1 MGIYYMKAVKILKP
15 GVVNLV
21 EIDKPKVGADEI
33 LIKLKA
39 LGLCGSDLKTYWGQ
53 NKMVSYPRIP
63 GHEIAGEIIQT
74 GKNVP
79 SEFQIG
85 QLVTV
90 SPYSS
95 CGKCLACQQG
105 RVNCC
110 PYNQTLG
117 IQRDG
122 AAVEFIVLPYKKV
135 FIVGN
140 LPEEQIACIEPLS
153 VGWHAT
159 NRAQVSSKDIVL
171 VFGCGM
177 IGLGAIAASGY
188 KGAKV
193 IAVDINDLKLEKAK
207 ALGANYTINSQK
219 EDLEKKIFHLTSGQ
233 GVNVVIEA
241 VGLSETFKKAID
253 LVCFAGRVVYI
264 GYAKEP
270 VEYDAS
276 LFVKKEI
283 DIKGSR
289 NALDDEIKEVI
300 KMVESRK
307 IKIENLI
314 TQNYLLKN
322 LGEAFRV
329 WDKNTDK
336 VTKIIIHFS

>member
-1 MGIYYMKAVKILKP
+1 MKAVKILKP

-21 EIDKPKVGADEI
+21 EIDKPKVGAEGI
-33 LIKLKA
+33 LIKLRA
-39 LGLCGSDLKTYWGQ
+39 LGLCGSDLKTYRGQ

-79 SEFQIG
+79 SEFQVG
-85 QLVTV
+85 RLVTV

-95 CGKCLACQQG
+95 CGKCVACQQG

-110 PYNQTLG
+110 PDNQTLG
-117 IQRDG
+117 VQRDG
-122 AAVEFIVLPYKKV
+122 AAVEFIAVPYKKV
-135 FIVGN
+135 FLVGD

-193 IAVDINDLKLEKAK
+193 IAVDIDDLKLEKAK

-219 EDLEKKIFHLTSGQ
+219 EDLEKKIFHFASGQ

-241 VGLSETFKKAID
+241 VGLPETFKKAID

-270 VEYDAS
+270 VEYDTS

-283 DIKGSR
+283 DIRGSR

-322 LGEAFRV
+322 LGEALRF
-329 WDKNTDK
+329 WDKHTDK

>member
-1 MGIYYMKAVKILKP
+1 MKAVKIIKP
-15 GVVNLV
+15 GVVKLV
-21 EIDKPKVGADEI
+21 ELNKPKVSVKEI

-39 LGLCGSDLKTYWGQ
+39 LGLCGSDLKTYQGQ
-53 NKMVSYPRIP
+53 NQMVIYPRIP
-63 GHEIAGEIIQT
+63 GHEIAGEIVQT
-74 GKNVP
+74 GEEVP
-79 SEFQIG
+79 SEFQVG
-85 QLVTV
+85 RLVTV
-90 SPYSS
+90 SPYTS
-95 CGKCLACQQG
+95 CGKCVACQQG

-122 AAVEFIVLPYKKV
+122 AAVEFITVPYSKV
-135 FIVGN
+135 FLAGD

-159 NRAQVSSKDIVL
+159 NRAQIRSEDIVL

-177 IGLGAIAASGY
+177 IGLGVIAASTY

-193 IAVDINDLKLEKAK
+193 IAVDIDDLKLKKAK
-207 ALGANYTINSQK
+207 ALGAIYTVNSQK
-219 EDLEKKIFHLTSGQ
+219 ENLEKKIFHLTRGQ

-241 VGLSETFKKAID
+241 VGLTETFKKAID

-264 GYAKEP
+264 GYAKAL
-270 VEYDAS
+270 VEYDTS
-276 LFVKKEI
+276 LFVKKEL

-289 NALDDEIKEVI
+289 NALDSEIKEVI
-300 KMVESRK
+300 KMVASRK

-314 TQNYLLKN
+314 TQNYLLEN
-322 LGEAFRV
+322 LEEAFRF
-329 WDKNTDK
+329 WDKHTEK
-336 VTKIIIHFS
+336 VTKIIIRFS

>member
-1 MGIYYMKAVKILKP
+1 MKAVKISKP
-15 GVVNLV
+15 CVVKLV
-21 EIDKPKVGADEI
+21 ELKEPKISPEEI
-33 LIKLKA
+33 LIKVKA
-39 LGLCGSDLKTYWGQ
+39 LGLCGSDLKTYRGQ
-53 NKMVSYPRIP
+53 NQMVSYPRIP
-63 GHEIAGEIIQT
+63 GHEIAGEIVQT
-74 GKNVP
+74 GEKVP
-79 SEFQIG
+79 SEFQEG
-85 QLVTV
+85 LLVTV

-95 CGKCLACQQG
+95 CGKCVACQQG

-122 AAVEFIVLPYKKV
+122 AAVEFIALPYKKV
-135 FIVGN
+135 FLVGN

-159 NRAQVSSKDIVL
+159 NRAQVRSEDIVL

-177 IGLGAIAASGY
+177 IGLGVIAASGY

-193 IAVDINDLKLEKAK
+193 IAVDIDDLKLEKAK
-207 ALGANYTINSQK
+207 ALGASYTINSQK
-219 EDLEKKIFHLTSGQ
+219 ENLEKKIFHLTGGE

-270 VEYDAS
+270 VEYDTS
-276 LFVKKEI
+276 LFVKKEL

-300 KMVESRK
+300 KMAESRK
-307 IKIENLI
+307 IKIEDLI
-314 TQNYLLKN
+314 TQNYLLEN
-322 LGEAFRV
+322 LGEAFRF
-329 WDKNTDK
+329 WDKNTD
-336 VTKIIIHFS
+336 SL

>member
-1 MGIYYMKAVKILKP
+1 MKAVKIIKP
-15 GVVNLV
+15 GVVKLV
-21 EIDKPKVGADEI
+21 ELNKPKVSVEEI

-39 LGLCGSDLKTYWGQ
+39 LGLCGSDLKTYQGQ
-53 NKMVSYPRIP
+53 NQMVIYPRIP
-63 GHEIAGEIIQT
+63 GHEIAGEIVQT
-74 GKNVP
+74 GEEVP
-79 SEFQIG
+79 SEFQVG
-85 QLVTV
+85 RLVTV
-90 SPYSS
+90 SPYTS
-95 CGKCLACQQG
+95 CGKCVACQQG

-122 AAVEFIVLPYKKV
+122 AAAEFITVPYSKV
-135 FIVGN
+135 FLAGD

-159 NRAQVSSKDIVL
+159 NRAQIRSEDIVL

-177 IGLGAIAASGY
+177 IGLGVIAASTY

-193 IAVDINDLKLEKAK
+193 IAVDVDDLKLKKAK
-207 ALGANYTINSQK
+207 ALGAIYTVNSQK
-219 EDLEKKIFHLTSGQ
+219 ENLEKKIFHLTRGQ

-241 VGLSETFKKAID
+241 VGLTETFKKAID

-264 GYAKEP
+264 GYAKAL
-270 VEYDAS
+270 VEYDTN
-276 LFVKKEI
+276 LFVKKEL

-289 NALDDEIKEVI
+289 NALDSEIKEVI
-300 KMVESRK
+300 KMVASRK

-314 TQNYLLKN
+314 TQNYLLEN
-322 LGEAFRV
+322 LEEAFRF
-329 WDKNTDK
+329 WDKHTEK
-336 VTKIIIHFS
+336 VTKIIIRFS

>member
-1 MGIYYMKAVKILKP
+1 MKAVKILKP
-15 GVVNLV
+15 GIVNLV
-21 EIDKPKVGADEI
+21 EINKPRVGAEEI

-39 LGLCGSDLKTYWGQ
+39 LGLCGSDLKTYRGQ
-53 NKMVSYPRIP
+53 NQMVNYPRIP

-79 SEFQIG
+79 SKFQIG
-85 QLVTV
+85 RLVTV

-95 CGKCLACQQG
+95 CGKCVACQQG

-117 IQRDG
+117 VQRDG
-122 AAVEFIVLPYKKV
+122 AAVEFIVLAYNKV
-135 FIVGN
+135 FLVGD

-159 NRAQVSSKDIVL
+159 NRAQVRSEDIVL

-177 IGLGAIAASGY
+177 IGLGVIAASGY
-188 KGAKV
+188 KGVKV
-193 IAVDINDLKLEKAK
+193 IAVDIDDLKLEKAK
-207 ALGANYTINSQK
+207 ALGASYTLNSQK
-219 EDLEKKIFHLTSGQ
+219 EDLEKKIFHLTHGQ

-264 GYAKEP
+264 GYAKAP
-270 VEYDAS
+270 VEYDTS

-289 NALDDEIKEVI
+289 NALDSEIKEVI

-314 TQNYLLKN
+314 TQHYLLEN
-322 LGEAFRV
+322 LDEAFKF

-336 VTKIIIHFS
+336 VIKIIIHFS

>member
-1 MGIYYMKAVKILKP
+1 MKAVKILKP
-15 GVVNLV
+15 GIVNLV
-21 EIDKPKVGADEI
+21 EINKPRVGAEEI

-39 LGLCGSDLKTYWGQ
+39 LGLCGSDLKTYRGQ
-53 NKMVSYPRIP
+53 NQMVNYPRIP

-79 SEFQIG
+79 SKFQIG
-85 QLVTV
+85 RLVTV

-95 CGKCLACQQG
+95 CGKCVACQQG

-117 IQRDG
+117 VQRDG
-122 AAVEFIVLPYKKV
+122 AAVEFLVLPYNKV
-135 FIVGN
+135 FLVGD

-159 NRAQVSSKDIVL
+159 NRAQVRSEDIVL

-177 IGLGAIAASGY
+177 IGLGVIAASGY
-188 KGAKV
+188 KGVKV
-193 IAVDINDLKLEKAK
+193 IAVDIDDLKLEKAK
-207 ALGANYTINSQK
+207 ALGASYTLNSQK
-219 EDLEKKIFHLTSGQ
+219 EDLEKKIFHLTHGQ

-264 GYAKEP
+264 GYAKAP
-270 VEYDAS
+270 VEYDTS

-289 NALDDEIKEVI
+289 NALDSEIKEVI

-314 TQNYLLKN
+314 TQHYLLEN
-322 LGEAFRV
+322 LDEAFKF

-336 VTKIIIHFS
+336 VIKIIIHFS

>member
-1 MGIYYMKAVKILKP
+1 MKAIKIIEP

-21 EIDKPKVGADEI
+21 EIDKPKVGAEEI

-39 LGLCGSDLKTYWGQ
+39 LGLCGSDLKTFQGQ

-79 SEFQIG
+79 YEFQVG
-85 QLVTV
+85 RLVTV

-95 CGKCLACQQG
+95 CGKCVACQQG

-110 PYNQTLG
+110 PDNQTLG
-117 IQRDG
+117 VQRDG
-122 AAVEFIVLPYKKV
+122 AAVEFIALPYKKV
-135 FIVGN
+135 FLVGN

-159 NRAQVSSKDIVL
+159 NRAQISSKDIVL

-177 IGLGAIAASGY
+177 IGLGVIAASGY

-193 IAVDINDLKLEKAK
+193 IAVDIDDLKLEKAK
-207 ALGANYTINSQK
+207 ALGASYTVNSQK
-219 EDLEKKIFHLTSGQ
+219 EDLEKKIFHFASGQ

-270 VEYDAS
+270 VEYDTS

-283 DIKGSR
+283 DIRGSR

-322 LGEAFRV
+322 LGEALRF
-329 WDKNTDK
+329 WDKHTDK